1 MRQVTIMS
9 EQQTRTPESVQ
20 REIKRTRH
28 KAEIPIYIFSSII
41 GPAFLCIMYVA
52 IFGQYGIVDKIKE
65 GLALADMTES
75 HPQFNAFLVGFIAV
89 FAALGAIGFL
99 CYIIVLQLY
108 NYYKMYADDMCYSI
122 RVTEENYPEI
132 YAKVQEFTKLLGWK
146 KEPEVYVQQMN
157 GDINA
162 YASWVPGKR
171 YVHLNA
177 EIVDLVYLEH
187 KDIDTISFI
196 MGHEFGHLYWNH
208 VPLHYNFLANFAKMI
223 PFFGMKIIGP
233 LLERAREFTADRV
246 AQALTDNKSSD
257 KAMMLI
263 SGGRHGY
270 KYLNAND
277 YVVSADK
284 DKNFIEKIA
293 RFIVNLFADHPIQT
307 LRTKAIL
314 DPEKKSGRLL

>member
-1 MRQVTIMS
+1 MS
-9 EQQTRTPESVQ
+9 EQQVRTPESVQ
-20 REIKRTRH
+20 SEIKRTRH
-28 KAEIPIYIFSSII
+28 KAEIPIYIFSSIA
-41 GPAFLCIMYVA
+41 GPIFLCIVYVA
-52 IFGQYGIVDKIKE
+52 VFGQYGIVDKIKE
-65 GLALADMTES
+65 GLAMADINETN
-75 HPQFNAFLVGFIAV
+75 PQFSAFL
-89 FAALGAIGFL
+89 FAFVAIFATLGAIGFL

-122 RVTEENYPEI
+122 RVSEENYPEI
-132 YAKVQEFTKLLGWK
+132 YAKVREFTKLLGWK

-187 KDIDTISFI
+187 KDLDTISFI
-196 MGHEFGHLYWNH
+196 MGHEFGHLYWHH
-208 VPLHYNFLANFAKMI
+208 VPLHYNFLSNFVRMI
-223 PFFGMKIIGP
+223 PFLGKNIFGP

-246 AQALTDNKSSD
+246 AQALTSD
-257 KAMMLI
+257 EVGAEAMMLI

-270 KYLNAND
+270 KYLNAKD
-277 YVVSADK
+277 YLVCQDK